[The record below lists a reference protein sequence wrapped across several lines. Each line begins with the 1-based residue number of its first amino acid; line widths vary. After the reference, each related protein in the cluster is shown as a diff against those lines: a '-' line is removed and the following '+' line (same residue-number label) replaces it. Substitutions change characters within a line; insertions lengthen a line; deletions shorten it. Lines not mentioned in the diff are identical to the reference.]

1 MYPEGARE
9 LELKLENDF
18 GPAAMHV
25 ACAYLFQQVF
35 TYCCS
40 LLHKARPYIT
50 VLIRTGYERREF
62 LLNTAASHTP
72 DRACLPFDLGEA
84 DKDA

>member
-1 MYPEGARE
+1 MLSRLRCIFGRSVLQPERLSKARWRAWMYPEGARE

-18 GPAAMHV
+18 GQAAMHV

-40 LLHKARPYIT
+40 LLHKCY
-50 VLIRTGYERREF
+50 
-62 LLNTAASHTP
+62 
-72 DRACLPFDLGEA
+72 
-84 DKDA
+84 